1 MFRILIVDDERI
13 ILNGIRMMIQEG
25 CGLSFPTEVVTASNV
40 PQAVEVLEAFS
51 PDLLLT
57 DIRMPVMDGF
67 ELIGHVRERYPAMDI
82 VILTSHAD
90 FAYAQR
96 AIRFQVTDFI
106 LKPIDQNAL
115 KATIE
120 QAYGRKREQEELE
133 RRLARREVRSMML
146 YDLSDREM
154 TCAGELV
161 EGLFPHGYFTVI
173 VLEVPRMEGEGKG
186 LARILAGILGDYYDG
201 CDCFAR
207 QERGQ
212 VVAICSHSRFLVD
225 TEGLSLKFA
234 EKSHCDRFWM
244 GVSISATSY
253 KALPGLYINAVQKI
267 FYEKHFG
274 RENDLAEL
282 ALFTY
287 QDCVQI
293 FTENEDT
300 ALRQL
305 TEGYLE
311 KIAAVFGN
319 LYGPEEI
326 GKSFLHNVLL
336 YLENSSIPVPEG
348 LGDPQA
354 LWKSGISRAGQDSD
368 SGELAGRLLACLEDV
383 KEQIRKAGKAPE
395 EDAMTKQMLW
405 YIRQHFREDIS
416 LEDLAE
422 SVGLHPAYVC
432 TLFKKNVGRSYLA
445 CLHGER
451 LQAAKKLL
459 VETDFTV
466 EQIAA
471 QVGYNSASQLAR
483 VFRKYENSSPS
494 AFRHGK

>member
-25 CGLSFPTEVVTASNV
+25 CDLSFPTEVVTASNV

-115 KATIE
+115 KTTIE
-120 QAYGRKREQEELE
+120 QAYGRKRRQEEME
-133 RRLARREVRSMML
+133 RHLAMREVRSMML
-146 YDLSDREM
+146 YDLSDQEM
-154 TCAGELV
+154 TCSGELL

-173 VLEVPRMEGEGKG
+173 VLELAWTGEEGKG
-186 LARILAGILGDYYDG
+186 LDQVLEGILGAYYEG
-201 CDCFAR
+201 FDCFFR

-212 VVAICSHSRFLVD
+212 IIAICSHSQFLVN
-225 TEGLSLKFA
+225 TEGLRLEFA
-234 EKSHCDRFWM
+234 EKTHCSQFWL

-274 RENDLAEL
+274 RGNKLAEL

-287 QDCVQI
+287 QDCVHI
-293 FTENEDT
+293 FMENEESS
-300 ALRQL
+300 LRRL
-305 TEGYLE
+305 TEGYLA
-311 KIAAVFGN
+311 KVAAVFGN

-348 LGDPQA
+348 FRNPEAVWNGKGQA
-354 LWKSGISRAGQDSD
+354 GADLDF
-368 SGELAGRLLACLEDV
+368 GELAEQLLACLEDV
-383 KEQIRKAGKAPE
+383 KEQIRK
-395 EDAMTKQMLW
+395 
-405 YIRQHFREDIS
+405 
-416 LEDLAE
+416 
-422 SVGLHPAYVC
+422 
-432 TLFKKNVGRSYLA
+432 GR
-445 CLHGER
+445 GR
-451 LQAAKKLL
+451 RRR
-459 VETDFTV
+459 
-466 EQIAA
+466 I
-471 QVGYNSASQLAR
+471 
-483 VFRKYENSSPS
+483 P
-494 AFRHGK
+494 

>member
-25 CGLSFPTEVVTASNV
+25 CELPFPTEVVTASNV
-40 PQAVEVLEAFS
+40 PQAVEVLERFL

-106 LKPIDQNAL
+106 LKPIDQSAL
-115 KATIE
+115 KTTIE
-120 QAYGRKREQEELE
+120 EAYGRKAQQEERE

-146 YDLSDREM
+146 YDLSPGEM
-154 TCAGELV
+154 TCAVELV
-161 EGLFPHGYFTVI
+161 EGLFPYGYFTVI
-173 VLEVPRMEGEGKG
+173 VLEVPRMETRERHLTEILGE
-186 LARILAGILGDYYDG
+186 ILAGYYDG
-201 CDCFAR
+201 FDCFSR

-212 VVAICSHSRFLVD
+212 IIAICSHRQFLVNTD
-225 TEGLSLKFA
+225 GLSLEFA
-234 EKSHCDRFWM
+234 EKAHCDTFWM

-274 RENDLAEL
+274 RGNSLAEL

-287 QDCVQI
+287 QDCVRI

-305 TEGYLE
+305 TDGYLA
-311 KIAAVFGN
+311 KIAAVFGE
-319 LYGPEEI
+319 LYGPKEI
-326 GKSFLHNVLL
+326 GKSFLHNVIL

-348 LGDPQA
+348 LEDSEA
-354 LWKSGISRAGQDSD
+354 LWERGKDRACQDL
-368 SGELAGRLLACLEDV
+368 GELTGQILFCLEDV
-383 KEQIRKAGKAPE
+383 KEQIKKGREAPE
-395 EDAMTKQMLW
+395 ENALTKQMLW
-405 YIRQHFREDIS
+405 YIRQHYREDMS
-416 LEDLAE
+416 LEDLADF
-422 SVGLHPAYVC
+422 VGLHPAYVC
-432 TLFKKNVGRSYLA
+432 ALFKKNVGRSYLA

-459 VETDFTV
+459 VETDFTM
-466 EQIAA
+466 EQIAG